1 MKTIKNRLENWRT
14 TTIIKAMKFGL
25 QKVKKG
31 RKKPKLEIEEQRRR
45 NCSLDLSPENV
56 HQRKLKTQRN

>member
-1 MKTIKNRLENWRT
+1 
-14 TTIIKAMKFGL
+14 MKFGL

-31 RKKPKLEIEEQRRR
+31 RKKPKLEIEEQRRKRRR